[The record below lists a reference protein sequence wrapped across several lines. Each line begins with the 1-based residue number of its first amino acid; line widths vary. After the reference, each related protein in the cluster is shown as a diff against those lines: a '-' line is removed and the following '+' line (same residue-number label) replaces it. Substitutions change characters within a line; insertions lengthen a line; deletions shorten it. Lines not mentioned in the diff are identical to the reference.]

1 MIFIKRRYG
10 GLQSVYV
17 AKLTVV
23 FVGLLLLFIT
33 GCVESRARY
42 TPVPLNPTATPITPP
57 TATIVLTAPTLTPI
71 PTATTAPTPLPKIIP
86 TVSPTVSPTVLP
98 TVSPT
103 PTVVP
108 TTSSG
113 TFNLALNFEGIGEES
128 IVRGDTVLLRGITS
142 ADAIVSVNDM
152 IVEVQADGTFELNIV
167 LAPGPNFV
175 DVVASNLDGSSHS
188 SSLAIISIPPEVA
201 P

>member
-1 MIFIKRRYG
+1 
-10 GLQSVYV
+10 
-17 AKLTVV
+17 
-23 FVGLLLLFIT
+23 
-33 GCVESRARY
+33 
-42 TPVPLNPTATPITPP
+42 
-57 TATIVLTAPTLTPI
+57 
-71 PTATTAPTPLPKIIP
+71 
-86 TVSPTVSPTVLP
+86 VLP